1 MEDTMKN
8 QNTCPVMGHEIEDIS
23 NAPSSVF
30 NGTTY
35 YFCCENCKESFD
47 ANPTKYVGGNGGGH
61 HGHHGHHHH

>member
-8 QNTCPVMGHEIEDIS
+8 QNICPVMGHEIEDIS
-23 NAPSSVF
+23 TAPSSEYK
-30 NGTTY
+30 GTTY

-47 ANPTKYVGGNGGGH
+47 ENPAEYAGGN